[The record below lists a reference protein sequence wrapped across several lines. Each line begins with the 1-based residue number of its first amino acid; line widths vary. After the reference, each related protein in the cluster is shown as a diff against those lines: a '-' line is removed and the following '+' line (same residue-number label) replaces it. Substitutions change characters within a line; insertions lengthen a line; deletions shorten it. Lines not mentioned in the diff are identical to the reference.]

1 MKSVRN
7 CIICF
12 AFFSEHKSLILMKQ
26 NNMKREKVIDTVNNL
41 PQEFELDELLEKLI
55 LVEKVE
61 NGLKQLESNQVIPHE
76 QVKEIAKKW

>member
-1 MKSVRN
+1 
-7 CIICF
+7 
-12 AFFSEHKSLILMKQ
+12 MKQ

-41 PQEFELDELLEKLI
+41 PQEFELEELLEKLI

-76 QVKEIAKKW
+76 RVKEIAKKW

>member
-1 MKSVRN
+1 MKLIRN

-12 AFFSEHKSLILMKQ
+12 ALFSEHKSLILMKQ
-26 NNMKREKVIDTVNNL
+26 NSMKREKVIDAVNNL

-61 NGLKQLESNQVIPHE
+61 NGLKQLESNQVVPHE